1 MGVIPNHLHPLGWSS
16 KVRQISQCR
25 LSQQPANHCQTI
37 NRYQQTPETPNLESH
52 CQYSLAGSLSPQ
64 WNWRQKQQKKCFQSK
79 FPYLKI
85 KRKKCSRPKTHQNS
99 TANCFR
105 WGWNFSKGSRFEFRH
120 VIPSWRVRVCL
131 WSTSFLF
138 HLATKTSGPGVGQE
152 APKKHPIGNIYKWC
166 IYCQLGDY
174 MYHLPP
180 MKGTRNNHWYK
191 ESYNPRLPIYFGLF
205 KGIMT
210 RFITIVGAHLV
221 WKSFYT
227 IHTLEN

>member
-1 MGVIPNHLHPLGWSS
+1 MAFSWLINGGDPNVGLAS
-16 KVRQISQCR
+16 
-25 LSQQPANHCQTI
+25 N
-37 NRYQQTPETPNLESH
+37 QQTTVKPSTATSKHPKHLIS
-52 CQYSLAGSLSPQ
+52 SLTVNILLLGLFHQNEIGAR
-64 WNWRQKQQKKCFQSK
+64 NNKKKCFQSK

-152 APKKHPIGNIYKWC
+152 APKKHPNWQYIPSRELTYPT
-166 IYCQLGDY
+166 LGSSE
-174 MYHLPP
+174 
-180 MKGTRNNHWYK
+180 NH
-191 ESYNPRLPIYFGLF
+191 RLKMPFWGDMLVPWRVS
-205 KGIMT
+205 GI
-210 RFITIVGAHLV
+210 
-221 WKSFYT
+221 
-227 IHTLEN
+227 